1 MFSDTGRLR
10 IDRSWSFNSLP
21 GALMVLSAPCVH
33 AVTRGSRLRLRRDC
47 VDSGSLRGVKL
58 QLPPLR
64 PDSFTTDQGMLEE
77 KEQGMSTAED
87 DNEYGV

>member
-10 IDRSWSFNSLP
+10 IDRSWSFNSLAL
-21 GALMVLSAPCVH
+21 ALMVLFAPCVMFH
-33 AVTRGSRLRLRRDC
+33 LTSGSMLRLRRDC

-64 PDSFTTDQGMLEE
+64 PESFTTDQGMLED
-77 KEQGMSTAED
+77 KEQGMSTVED
-87 DNEYGV
+87 EYEV